1 MIQLPTNPEIKT
13 LKAFKE
19 PNSLSIY
26 APYIAPNSSDNPNRT
41 QLKNFLKEARQ
52 QLQTKGLDKRQ
63 IDTLLEPANKLLDSH
78 EFRMNY
84 KHSLAVFIGHK
95 FFRYFHL
102 PSKGIKS
109 SLIIGKGFSI
119 QPIAELVDKSP
130 SYLVLLIS
138 HNGARLLKGNRYS
151 IELIK
156 DLPTPMKQDLR
167 IDEYPKG
174 FQPHKVAPVIEG
186 KGSNRFHGQYNETQV
201 DKDMLVKYFRHIDTK
216 IQKIIAKENI
226 PLIIAGV
233 DYLLPLYRQVNKY
246 PYLLANEIKGN
257 LEHTPLDSIRKKA
270 YKLLRPKPKKIPQSK

>member
-1 MIQLPTNPEIKT
+1 MIQLPTETEIKT

-52 QLQTKGLDKRQ
+52 QLRTKGLDKRQ
-63 IDTLLEPANKLLDSH
+63 IDALLQPADKLLDSH

-95 FFRYFHL
+95 FFRYYHL
-102 PSKGIKS
+102 PPKGTKS

-130 SYLVLLIS
+130 SYFVFLLS
-138 HNGARLLKGNRYS
+138 HNGARLLKANRYS

-156 DLPTPMKQDLR
+156 DFPTAMKQDLK

-201 DKDMLVKYFRHIDTK
+201 DKDMLVKYFRRLDTK
-216 IQKIIAKENI
+216 LQKVIKRENI

-233 DYLLPLYRQVNKY
+233 DYLLPIYRQVSTY

-270 YKLLRPKPKKIPQSK
+270 YKLLIHKKYPL